1 MIAVVDTNV
10 VVSGLITRDPQSPPA
25 RILDGMLAAR
35 FRYLLSLELLSE
47 YRRVLLRPAIR
58 HRHGL
63 GEAEVDLVLERL
75 IRQGILRQP
84 EPLEFEVVRGDGHLF
99 ELLREVS
106 GAVLVT
112 GDRELIRGSPE
123 WASVLTPGD
132 FLNWLG

>member
-1 MIAVVDTNV
+1 M
-10 VVSGLITRDPQSPPA
+10 VVSGLITRNLEAPTA

-58 HRHGL
+58 DRHGL

-75 IRQGILRQP
+75 VRQGILRQP

-112 GDRELIRGSPE
+112 GDLELIRRAPD
-123 WASVLTPGD
+123 WASVLMASE
-132 FLNWLG
+132 FLQLLEWR